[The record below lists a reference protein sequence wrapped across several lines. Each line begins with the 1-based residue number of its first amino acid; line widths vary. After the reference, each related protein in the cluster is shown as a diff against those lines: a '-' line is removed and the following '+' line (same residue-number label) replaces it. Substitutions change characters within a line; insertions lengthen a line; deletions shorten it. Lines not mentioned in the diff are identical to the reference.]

1 MSESFP
7 GLPPPPPP
15 AEARTASAV
24 ILWREGPRGREL
36 FWVMRGGAL
45 RFAGGFYAF
54 PGGRLDAEDAAVP
67 VPGFAGEAAA
77 LRACAARELFE
88 ETGVLLAR
96 GGAPPSAGERA
107 AARRDL
113 LAGALGFGAF
123 LARHGLAVD
132 GAALAEAGRWLTPPQ
147 FPVRY
152 DAHVFLARLPEGEA
166 AEVWPGELTSGA
178 WIAAADAEA
187 RWARGDVL
195 LHPPNLWGVQCLARA
210 APPACLD
217 LLRAPPAT
225 EAFVT
230 RRVEFQQGLFLAAL
244 RTPTLLPATHT
255 NAWMPALAGGG
266 LAVVDPGSPYPEEQV
281 RLERVLD
288 DLAADGLAP
297 REIWVTHHHADHVGG
312 IAALRARHAGVVVRA
327 HPDTAS
333 RLPAGSGPVEPLRDG
348 DLLDGRWRALH
359 TPGHARGHVA
369 FLDERTGA
377 LLAGDMVSTLSTIVV
392 DPPEGDMADYL
403 ASLERLR
410 SLAPRTLF
418 PAHGPPTQGAVAKLA
433 EYLAHRR
440 AREEKVLA
448 AVEPAGALADVTRR
462 AYDDTPEFLLPVA
475 ERSCLASLE
484 KLARDGKVTLDGGEW
499 RRA

>member
-1 MSESFP
+1 LSESFP

-15 AEARTASAV
+15 EEPRTASAV
-24 ILWREGPRGREL
+24 ILWRDGPRGREL
-36 FWVMRGGAL
+36 FWVKRGGAL

-54 PGGRLDAEDAAVP
+54 PGGRLDDADALVP
-67 VPGFAGEAAA
+67 VAGFDGLAAA
-77 LRACAARELFE
+77 LRACAAREIFE

-96 GGAPPSAGERA
+96 GDRLPSGDERQ

-113 LAGALGFGAF
+113 LAGALSFGDF
-123 LARHGLAVD
+123 LARHGLAVSGD
-132 GAALAEAGRWLTPPQ
+132 ALAEAGRWLTPPQ
-147 FPVRY
+147 FPLRY
-152 DAHVFLARLPEGEA
+152 DAHVFLARLPDGEA
-166 AEVWPGELTSGA
+166 ADVWPGELTSGE

-187 RWARGDVL
+187 LWAKGDVL
-195 LHPPNLWGVQCLARA
+195 LHPPNIWGIQCLAGD
-210 APPACLD
+210 APPACLAR
-217 LLRAPPAT
+217 LREPPA
-225 EAFVT
+225 ADGFVT
-230 RRVEFQQGLFLAAL
+230 RRVEFQKGLFLAAL

-255 NAWMPALAGGG
+255 NAWIAALDGGG
-266 LAVVDPGSPYPEEQV
+266 LAVVDPGSPYPEEQA

-312 IAALRARHAGVVVRA
+312 IAALRARHAVVLRA

-333 RLPAGSGPVEPLRDG
+333 RLPADAGEVAPLDDG
-348 DLLDGRWRALH
+348 EVLHGRWRALH

-377 LLAGDMVSTLSTIVV
+377 LLAGDMVSTLSTIVI

-410 SLAPRTLF
+410 DLAPRTLF

-433 EYLAHRR
+433 EYLGHRR
-440 AREEKVLA
+440 AREDKVVA
-448 AVEPAGALADVTRR
+448 ALDPPAPLGEVTRR

-484 KLARDGKVTLDGGEW
+484 KLAREGRARLAGGVW